1 LATLFLSLPAL
12 RLFGL
17 ATLFVS
23 LPALRLFGLAT
34 GRVRIPAHLSKLGG
48 DSLLLQ
54 YQNITDEQRKDQRN
68 PKNLRMHG

>member
-1 LATLFLSLPAL
+1 
-12 RLFGL
+12 L